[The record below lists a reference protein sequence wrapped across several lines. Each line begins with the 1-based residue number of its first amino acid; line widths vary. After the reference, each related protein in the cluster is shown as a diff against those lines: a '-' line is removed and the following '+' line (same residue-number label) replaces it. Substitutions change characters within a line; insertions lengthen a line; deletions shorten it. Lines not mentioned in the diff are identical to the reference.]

1 MSLKALQRRAREAR
15 HWLGERAL
23 PLWSEAGAL
32 RGDGGFAS
40 ALELNHRPLPEPEAA
55 APSGQ
60 LALVSL
66 FRLAPHVGFSAEIAA
81 ARIEAALEIAGADA
95 APPIP
100 TVPGAARSL
109 VTLCDR
115 LRTRLAS
122 FSGAAG
128 EDAILGAKAASRT
141 CDQLM
146 DDFLT
151 PEGGWIMGY
160 DAAGLPVVN
169 DIPAIGA
176 APVAAALGPLVALLE
191 A

>member
-23 PLWSEAGAL
+23 PLWSEAGLL
-32 RGDGGFAS
+32 RGEDGFAS

-66 FRLAPHVGFSAEIAA
+66 FRLAPQVGFDTDKATAC
-81 ARIEAALEIAGADA
+81 IEAALEIAGEDA
-95 APPIP
+95 VLSIP

-115 LRTRLAS
+115 LRTRTLSFAS
-122 FSGAAG
+122 AQG

-141 CDQLM
+141 FDQLM

-160 DAAGLPVVN
+160 DAAGLPIMN

>member
-100 TVPGAARSL
+100 TVPGAAPSRSNRCPAL
-109 VTLCDR
+109 ALLSSRKAWGRCRRR
-115 LRTRLAS
+115 LR
-122 FSGAAG
+122 
-128 EDAILGAKAASRT
+128 
-141 CDQLM
+141 
-146 DDFLT
+146 
-151 PEGGWIMGY
+151 
-160 DAAGLPVVN
+160 
-169 DIPAIGA
+169 
-176 APVAAALGPLVALLE
+176 
-191 A
+191 